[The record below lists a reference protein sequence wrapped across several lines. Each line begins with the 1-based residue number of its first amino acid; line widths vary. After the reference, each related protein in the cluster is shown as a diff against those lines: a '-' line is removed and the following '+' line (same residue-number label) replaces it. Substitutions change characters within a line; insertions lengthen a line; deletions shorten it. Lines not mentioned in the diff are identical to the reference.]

1 LWAAALTL
9 IVVVLVLNLTARVIG
24 RFNKVAE

>member
-24 RFNKVAE
+24 RFTKVAE